1 MKHIKKYNENYSR
14 ISMNIFFQNTDNIS
28 KINDFSISEKKNIQ
42 QILSDELLNLGYLS
56 VSRSDGL
63 QVPFI
68 KNDTSFNIIFLISD
82 DNKIYVDCNYFNGNY
97 YTCDDVASTIE
108 LLNSISFFTNTN
120 RTIT

>member
-56 VSRSDGL
+56 VSRSGGL

-120 RTIT
+120 RTIN

>member
-120 RTIT
+120 RTIN

>member
-1 MKHIKKYNENYSR
+1 
-14 ISMNIFFQNTDNIS
+14 MNIFFQNTDNIS

-120 RTIT
+120 RTIN